1 MIIILAKL
9 NYSHL
14 EALSF
19 NTDTSCVNLMSY
31 CNPCQGVFAKATATL
46 YEI

>member
-1 MIIILAKL
+1 MIIILSKL
-9 NYSHL
+9 DYAHL

-31 CNPCQGVFAKATATL
+31 YNTCQGVFATAAITL
-46 YEI
+46 YES